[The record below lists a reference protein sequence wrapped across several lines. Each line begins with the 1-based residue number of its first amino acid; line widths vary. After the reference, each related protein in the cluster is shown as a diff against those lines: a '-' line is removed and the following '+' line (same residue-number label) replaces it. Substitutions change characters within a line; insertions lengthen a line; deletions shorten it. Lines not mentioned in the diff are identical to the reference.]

1 MVIAYLHC
9 FRWNKFLAKLNHRGQ
24 HLKAGHSSSLEL
36 PLVAISMFNCKPG
49 KIMLIDILF
58 KGRVS
63 VHIKKRICFIMNS
76 EEREIKLKVA
86 GVRQQTNDTDCGLY
100 AIAFIN
106 HILHYKEYLY
116 DVKFNQSKMCHH
128 LLRSYFF

>member
-1 MVIAYLHC
+1 
-9 FRWNKFLAKLNHRGQ
+9 
-24 HLKAGHSSSLEL
+24 
-36 PLVAISMFNCKPG
+36 MFNCKPG

-63 VHIKKRICFIMNS
+63 VHIKKRICFIINS

-86 GVRQQTNDTDCGLY
+86 GVQQQTNDTDCGLY